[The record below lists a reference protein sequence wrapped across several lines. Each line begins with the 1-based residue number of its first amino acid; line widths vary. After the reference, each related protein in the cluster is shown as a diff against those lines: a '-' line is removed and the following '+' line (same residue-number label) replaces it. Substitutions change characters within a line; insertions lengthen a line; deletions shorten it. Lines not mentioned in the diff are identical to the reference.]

1 MKCVNLWSY
10 KMCIFRMYKM
20 CKSSD
25 QLCPTSIFSFASE
38 ILIKTWAD
46 KGTKFV
52 ITIQNFEEE
61 YILNKIFKFSILSN
75 ITKNQM
81 SVQRCTKSQQLITQ
95 AGSELCQGWILQI
108 LFLQGLRRAG
118 FQNFRPLAFK
128 LIHLRFFL
136 KIAKLNSLLNFNF
149 NLS

>member
-1 MKCVNLWSY
+1 
-10 KMCIFRMYKM
+10 MYKM

-46 KGTKFV
+46 KGTKFL

-81 SVQRCTKSQQLITQ
+81 SVQRCTKSQ
-95 AGSELCQGWILQI
+95 
-108 LFLQGLRRAG
+108 
-118 FQNFRPLAFK
+118 
-128 LIHLRFFL
+128 
-136 KIAKLNSLLNFNF
+136 
-149 NLS
+149 